1 MDSSKIQK
9 LLIGIF
15 LFLCSHLPHWS
26 AFASDNQFSVSERAD
41 CSLLQRGDCRMLIE
55 DMVYLGDDHGD
66 VNTGVYKPGLGNEGR
81 VGKDG
86 KADVLLSCNFPV
98 DWPVHLR
105 T

>member
-1 MDSSKIQK
+1 
-9 LLIGIF
+9 
-15 LFLCSHLPHWS
+15 
-26 AFASDNQFSVSERAD
+26 
-41 CSLLQRGDCRMLIE
+41 MLIE